1 LRGSILDPVGP
12 IGADDSKIFIDAL
25 LIMLAIVIPTILLAF
40 WMAWRYRASNTKAEY
55 LPYWSYSGRIEAVV
69 WAIPVLTIMFIGGVI
84 WIGSY
89 RLDPFKPLPST
100 SPPLEVQV
108 VSLDWKW
115 LFIYPQQGVATVN
128 QLVVPA
134 GVPVHFSITSASVF
148 NVFFVPRLGSMIYAM
163 PGMVSQL
170 NLQADRPAV
179 LIGQSSH
186 FSGDGF
192 LRHAVPGEER
202 RARRVRE
209 LGADGSWRRAHAGP
223 GRIRGALPAE
233 SAGDAHH
240 LQRGRSA
247 TLPRHRHPEDRSGP
261 GPEPGAPPTRVAKS
275 RREASTDVRQARL
288 VGNPFDQPIALIT
301 SLVLIVVILGVLG
314 LVTARA
320 GGPTCGASGSPP
332 STTSASAS
340 CTASWRGD
348 ADPRLRRCDHD
359 AQPAGHSDAG
369 AGVPDARA
377 LQPDLLGA
385 RHDHDLLRGH
395 AAGDRLHELRAP
407 LQLGV
412 RDVAFPTL
420 NSSASG

>member
-1 LRGSILDPVGP
+1 MVTENGNVNSTLRTTPSTVRPPEAPVL
-12 IGADDSKIFIDAL
+12 AL
-25 LIMLAIVIPTILLAF
+25 RATWVPPRRTTTSTVLPGVAF

-192 LRHAVPGEER
+192 SDMQFQVKSVAPAEF
-202 RARRVRE
+202 ASWAQTVR
-209 LGADGSWRRAHAGP
+209 GAGP
-223 GRIRGALPAE
+223 MLDPAAYAE
-233 SAGDAHH
+233 LSRQS
-240 LQRGRSA
+240 QRVTPITYSGVDPQLFHAIA
-247 TLPRHRHPEDRSGP
+247 TQKIAPGP
-261 GPEPGAPPTRVAKS
+261 GPEPGSPAHAG
-275 RREASTDVRQARL
+275 REVST
-288 VGNPFDQPIALIT
+288 
-301 SLVLIVVILGVLG
+301 
-314 LVTARA
+314 
-320 GGPTCGASGSPP
+320 GGK
-332 STTSASAS
+332 
-340 CTASWRGD
+340 
-348 ADPRLRRCDHD
+348 H
-359 AQPAGHSDAG
+359 
-369 AGVPDARA
+369 
-377 LQPDLLGA
+377 
-385 RHDHDLLRGH
+385 
-395 AAGDRLHELRAP
+395 
-407 LQLGV
+407 
-412 RDVAFPTL
+412 
-420 NSSASG
+420 